1 MDFHQELIAEFDREV
16 SLTRKLLVAIPATAD
31 FAFKPQPKSM
41 SLGRLAGHLIESTG
55 EWATGTLTQD
65 KVEFPPDHKFEGY
78 IPANTEAAL
87 AAFDPARWES
97 NWQFGAMGQV
107 WINDTK
113 YRVFRTWVLNHIAHH
128 RGQLSVYLRLLGATV
143 PGVYGPSGDE
153 M

>member
-1 MDFHQELIAEFDREV
+1 
-16 SLTRKLLVAIPATAD
+16 
-31 FAFKPQPKSM
+31 
-41 SLGRLAGHLIESTG
+41 
-55 EWATGTLTQD
+55 
-65 KVEFPPDHKFEGY
+65 
-78 IPANTEAAL
+78 
-87 AAFDPARWES
+87 
-97 NWQFGAMGQV
+97 MGQV